1 MTDRTSKMNQ
11 RTTSWIMSNANELA
25 KLPKPD
31 ESPWSTEE
39 RDLTNADINL
49 WKAKGVIKRANR
61 NDDGVRCEWTT
72 PEDVWS
78 EFERSVNKYGYDNS
92 LVERDSDEGGDEL

>member
-1 MTDRTSKMNQ
+1 MTNRTSKTNQ
-11 RTTSWIMSNANELA
+11 RTTSWIMSNADELE
-25 KLPKPD
+25 KLPEPD

-39 RDLTNADINL
+39 RDLDNSDINL

-72 PEDVWS
+72 PQDVWD
-78 EFERSVNKYGYDNS
+78 EFERSVKKYGYDNS
-92 LVERDSDEGGDEL
+92 LLDRES